1 MFVKGNSSFI
11 QYKIRDDI
19 VAGELG
25 EGIEGY
31 SQRNYQQKGFHIA
44 KLGVNITLQSLGGA
58 GRLQAGSKNNL
69 IKLSCHLKTNQV
81 FHYNQLYKFTF
92 SVFKHIGCS
101 EPHAHTATTAL
112 LAADLRGIDSHGVA
126 RLSGYIRLW
135 EVQRINAT
143 PDIRIVHETPSTA
156 VVDGDAGL
164 GLVVAPFAMQVAIEK
179 ARVAGTGWVSVRNSN
194 HFGIAGHHA
203 MMALENDMIGMAMTN
218 ASALVAPTFSTE
230 RMLGTN
236 PIAVAIPADQQPP
249 FVADF
254 ATTTAANGKLEI
266 LQRKN
271 ADTPLGWVQDKD
283 GGPSTDANILKKDG
297 ALLPLGS
304 DREHGSHKGYALG
317 SIVDIFSAVLSG
329 GSYGPWAPPFPAYVA
344 MPENMPGKG
353 LGHFFGAMRVDAFR
367 PADEFKQHM
376 DNWITRFRSAKP
388 AEGYEKVLI
397 PGDPERE
404 AEAQRRTEGIPIVD
418 SVINDLKAIAEKFGL
433 TL

>member
-1 MFVKGNSSFI
+1 M
-11 QYKIRDDI
+11 
-19 VAGELG
+19 AGEVT
-25 EGIEGY
+25 Y
-31 SQRNYQQKGFHIA
+31 SYE
-44 KLGVNITLQSLGGA
+44 
-58 GRLQAGSKNNL
+58 
-69 IKLSCHLKTNQV
+69 HL
-81 FHYNQLYKFTF
+81 YNFTHA
-92 SVFKHIGCS
+92 VFKKIGCS
-101 EPHAHTATTAL
+101 HEHAAIATTGL

-126 RLSGYIRLW
+126 RLSGYTRLW
-135 EVQRINAT
+135 EAQRINAT

-179 ARVAGTGWVSVRNSN
+179 AKLVGTGWVSVRNTN

-203 MMALENDMIGMAMTN
+203 MMALEHDMIGMAMTN
-218 ASALVAPTFSTE
+218 ASALVAPTFSIE

-236 PIAVAIPADQQPP
+236 PIAVAIPANEQPA

-266 LQRKN
+266 LQRKE
-271 ADTPLGWVQDKD
+271 ADTPTGWVQDKD
-283 GGPSTDANILKKDG
+283 GNVSTDANILKKQG

-329 GSYGPWAPPFPAYVA
+329 ASYGPWAPPFPAYVP

-367 PADEFKQHM
+367 PADEFKAHM

-404 AEAQRRTEGIPIVD
+404 MEAIRRTEGIPIVAP
-418 SVINDLKAIAEKFGL
+418 VVKDLQEVAEKFKVAF
-433 TL
+433 